1 MTDDR
6 MRAAGREDAAS
17 CEDCSAAGG
26 STNGGLANES
36 PAGAGAE
43 SEAPV
48 SATPTGVDPT
58 SAVPV
63 SEVRANAGPA
73 SAVPQIEGA
82 ARDCAVTGTVLKSV
96 GGLFTLRLDDGSDV
110 VCPARGRF
118 RYEGEVPLPG
128 DRVEAVREKDAW
140 ALSAILARR
149 NSLIRPALANLTH
162 LVAVIPACRPKPDV
176 VTADKLICAAEDAM
190 IEPVIVIN
198 KADLDP
204 SESARL
210 AEVYRQSSFEVF
222 ELSARSGEG
231 VGALGEYLFSQ
242 KSGDSMPLVVFSGAS
257 GAGKSTLM
265 SQLFPALKL
274 KTGDVSRKSERGRH
288 TTRTAELFDVGG
300 LFVADTPGFTMLD
313 FAEYNFLP
321 RENLAF
327 SFREFADYVG
337 KCRYTKC
344 THTKEEGCAILEAVE
359 AGNIRRERHE
369 SYVAIRAEMLKT
381 PEWKKKKSRK

>member
-6 MRAAGREDAAS
+6 MRAA
-17 CEDCSAAGG
+17 
-26 STNGGLANES
+26 
-36 PAGAGAE
+36 AGAQT
-43 SEAPV
+43 EAPV
-48 SATPTGVDPT
+48 SADSTGVDP
-58 SAVPV
+58 
-63 SEVRANAGPA
+63 A
-73 SAVPQIEGA
+73 STAPQIESA